1 MYSKVHILVICH
13 NHEYNVGMNC
23 NVKFVETKDKN
34 NEHKHGKC
42 KYVVTVV

>member
-1 MYSKVHILVICH
+1 
-13 NHEYNVGMNC
+13 MNC

-42 KYVVTVV
+42 KYVVTVVWNILQEIKFHFY